1 MTRINELCKK
11 VKVNRQAYPQFNE
24 NFLKAT
30 KQEHKVEQ
38 CKMAKTNTIVVY
50 NEFKCKSKLL
60 LFSMYFWNDL
70 VY

>member
-1 MTRINELCKK
+1 MTRFNELCEK

-50 NEFKCKSKLL
+50 NDQVAKIS
-60 LFSMYFWNDL
+60 
-70 VY
+70 V